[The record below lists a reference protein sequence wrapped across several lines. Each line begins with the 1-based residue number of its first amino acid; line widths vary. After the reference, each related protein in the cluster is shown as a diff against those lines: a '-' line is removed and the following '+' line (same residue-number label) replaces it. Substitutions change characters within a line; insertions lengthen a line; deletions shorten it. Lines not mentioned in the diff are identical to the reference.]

1 MQKKIL
7 LTGST
12 GFLGSH
18 LLESFI
24 SNGIEVAIL
33 IRSTSD
39 SWRIS
44 HLLDKVK
51 VYNTDEIKLKVIFAE
66 FKPEI
71 IVHTA
76 CSYGRKNESI
86 IDIINSNL
94 ILGLELLEE
103 SIRTKVKTFINT
115 DSLLPKNI
123 NDYSLSK
130 AQFTDWLYIKS
141 NQIQV
146 VNFKIE
152 HMYGVKDDD
161 KKFIPWLINKMK
173 NDEEQINLTSGIQKR
188 DFIYITDIVNAF
200 NLVIDKR
207 ETLPSW
213 NEFDLGTN
221 TFTEVKEFVLT
232 IARLLEK
239 KYNKAIIQRLNFG
252 SIPYRKEEIM
262 TPKLNNTKLISL
274 GWDYKIEIKEGL
286 EKIIKEYK

>member
-7 LTGST
+7 LTGAT

-18 LLESFI
+18 LLESFV
-24 SNGIEVAIL
+24 SQGLDVAVL
-33 IRSTSD
+33 KRSTSD
-39 SWRIS
+39 LWRIT
-44 HLLDKVK
+44 HLLEKVIVYDTDK
-51 VYNTDEIKLKVIFAE
+51 IKLKVIFEE

-86 IDIINSNL
+86 IDIIYSNL
-94 ILGLELLEE
+94 IFGLELLEA
-103 SIRTKVKTFINT
+103 STKTKVKTFINA
-115 DSLLPKNI
+115 DSLLPRNI

-130 AQFTDWLYIKS
+130 AQFTDWLYMKS
-141 NQIQV
+141 TQIQV

-152 HMYGVKDDD
+152 HMYGVKDDN
-161 KKFIPWLINKMK
+161 KKFIPWLIDKMI
-173 NDEEQINLTSGIQKR
+173 NEDETINLTSGIQKR
-188 DFIYITDIVNAF
+188 DFIYISDIVNAF
-200 NLVIDKR
+200 NLVIDKSK
-207 ETLPSW
+207 TLPSW

-221 TFTEVKEFVLT
+221 TFTEVKQFVLS
-232 IARLLEK
+232 IARLLEI
-239 KYNKAIIQRLNFG
+239 KYNKPIIQRLNFG
-252 SIPYRKEEIM
+252 SIPYREDEIM

>member
-7 LTGST
+7 LTGAT

-39 SWRIS
+39 TWRIS
-44 HLLDKVK
+44 NLLHKAK
-51 VYNTDEIKLKVIFAE
+51 VYNTDKINIRDIFQE

-86 IDIINSNL
+86 IDVVNTNL
-94 ILGLELLEE
+94 IFGLQLLQE
-103 SIRTKVKTFINT
+103 SINNNVKTFINT
-115 DSLLPKNI
+115 DSLLPRNI

-130 AQFTDWLYIKS
+130 AHFTDWLIKQS
-141 NQIQV
+141 TQIQV

-152 HMYGVKDDD
+152 HMYGIKDDT
-161 KKFIPWLINKMK
+161 KKFLPWLINEMT
-173 NDEEQINLTSGIQKR
+173 NGNGEINLTSGFQKR
-188 DFIYITDIVNAF
+188 DFIYVTDVVNAF
-200 NLVIDKR
+200 DLIIKKI
-207 ETLPSW
+207 ETFSAW
-213 NEFDLGTN
+213 SEFEVGTN
-221 TFTEVKEFVLT
+221 IFTEVKEVVLT
-232 IARLLEK
+232 IADFLEN
-239 KYNKAIIQRLNFG
+239 KYNKAIISRLNFG

-262 TPKLNNTKLISL
+262 TPQLDNTKLVEQ
-274 GWDYKIEIKEGL
+274 GWEQKVKVKDGIK
-286 EKIIKEYK
+286 KIINEYK